1 MKVERT
7 NSEVLVRI
15 KSEYD
20 SDKLQEILDLIRYAE
35 LTSKSNATQSE
46 VNEFASEV
54 NKTWW
59 TKNKNRFIK

>member
-15 KSEYD
+15 NSEYD

-35 LTSKSNATQSE
+35 LTSKSNATQTE

-54 NKTWW
+54 NKSWW
-59 TKNKNRFIK
+59 AKNKNRFIE

>member
-7 NSEVLVRI
+7 NTEVLVRI

-35 LTSKSNATQSE
+35 LTSKSNATQTE
-46 VNEFASEV
+46 VNELAAEV
-54 NKTWW
+54 NKSWW
-59 TKNKNRFIK
+59 DKNKNHFVK

>member
-7 NSEVLVRI
+7 NTEVLVRI

-35 LTSKSNATQSE
+35 LTSKSSATQTE
-46 VNEFASEV
+46 VNEFASEI
-54 NKTWW
+54 NKSWW